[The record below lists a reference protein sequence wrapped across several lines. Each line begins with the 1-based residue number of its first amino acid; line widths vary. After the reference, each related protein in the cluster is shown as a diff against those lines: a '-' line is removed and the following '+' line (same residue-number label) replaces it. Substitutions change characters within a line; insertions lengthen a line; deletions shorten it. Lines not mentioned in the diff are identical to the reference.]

1 VNTPIFSPTEEPD
14 VDIQRA
20 KNLLQL
26 YEMRG
31 KFKQMGDSDLTRA
44 KERVDKVVAE
54 YAKRDLEERE
64 KAARGR
70 HGGV

>member
-1 VNTPIFSPTEEPD
+1 
-14 VDIQRA
+14 
-20 KNLLQL
+20 
-26 YEMRG
+26 MRG
-31 KFKQMGDSDLTRA
+31 RFKQMGDTDLSRA

-70 HGGV
+70 HEGV

>member
-1 VNTPIFSPTEEPD
+1 
-14 VDIQRA
+14 
-20 KNLLQL
+20 
-26 YEMRG
+26 MRG

-44 KERVDKVVAE
+44 KERVDKVVAG